1 MYLVT
6 HIVTFFICTRQP
18 GHFQRHSIMRLGT
31 VRLGIRPSQTF
42 QFSLIAFCVV
52 LLTACGNYSF
62 SLNEKQLYRPPSLFT
77 QYDIADRALSVC
89 VTQTI
94 KDAKITKAED
104 LKRLNC
110 SSAGIESLAGLET
123 FNKLEALNLAQN
135 QLEDLGPLAQL
146 TRLKTLI
153 LRDNAIA
160 SAEPLLP
167 LVRLERLDV
176 RANER
181 LDCGI
186 GRQLAKQ
193 EALTVELP
201 THCLAN

>member
-1 MYLVT
+1 
-6 HIVTFFICTRQP
+6 
-18 GHFQRHSIMRLGT
+18 MRLGT
-31 VRLGIRPSQTF
+31 MQFGIRPTQTF
-42 QFSLIAFCVV
+42 RFTLIVSCVA
-52 LLTACGNYSF
+52 LLTACSNYSF
-62 SLNEKQLYRPPSLFT
+62 SLNEKELYRPPSLFT

-94 KDAKITKAED
+94 KDASITKADD

-123 FNKLEALNLAQN
+123 FHKLEALNLAKN
-135 QLEDLGPLAQL
+135 QLEDLAPLTQL

-160 SAEPLLP
+160 SAEPLLS

-176 RANER
+176 RENEG
-181 LDCGI
+181 LDCEI

-201 THCLAN
+201 THCLTN